1 MRESTSSNGEHVK
14 LEPHFVVKPFYRYEQ
29 MGIEMNKAFLLAAC
43 CFIGACSSGYHP
55 LYYFN
60 EVQVV
65 NLSGEEIRDVS
76 LRVVDS
82 GKRLDCEEVAKF
94 AMCHDRF
101 GRKRYPQQGLELS
114 WTQAIRMCRRTFR
127 PAWPCESSSRS
138 DRTAVSKPFTNR
150 KSRAGARCLTSSPHE
165 PPPGECVAAFCA
177 HHGNGS
183 LQQ

>member
-1 MRESTSSNGEHVK
+1 MPAACWSMRESTSSSGEHVK

-114 WTQAIRMCRRTFR
+114 WTQADGSRGSDTPNPHV
-127 PAWPCESSSRS
+127 PAY
-138 DRTAVSKPFTNR
+138 F
-150 KSRAGARCLTSSPHE
+150 SPSLALRIVIEIGQDGSVKAFYEQEE
-165 PPPGECVAAFCA
+165 PGRGTMFDI
-177 HHGNGS
+177 
-183 LQQ
+183 